1 MRTILTLLLFVPLI
15 GFSQYWHQ
23 QGQDIDGETAGD
35 FSGHYSDMNASG
47 DVIAIG
53 AYSNDGNGT
62 DAGHVRVY
70 AWDGSSWIQKG
81 LDIDGEAAGDSSG
94 CAVSL
99 NASGDRVAIGA
110 YLNDGN
116 GIHSGHVR
124 IYDWNG
130 TNWIQLGQ
138 DINGETA
145 YDRSGCAVSINSA
158 GDRVAIGAYYN
169 SSGSIIGAGHVRVY
183 AWDGSSWTQQGQD
196 INGEATSDQSGVSV
210 SMNALGD
217 RVAIG
222 ARHNDGT
229 AICCDVGQVR
239 IYQFNGTS
247 WVKMGQDIDGN
258 NWYDYLGYA
267 VSMNAIGDKLIVGA
281 YGSNA
286 NGYNSGLVRIFE
298 WNGVT
303 WLQKGQDING
313 ETSNNLFGISVSIN
327 DIGNIIAV
335 GANTNSGNGF
345 SSGHVRVYT
354 WVDTSWVQKGPDI
367 DGEAPYDK
375 SGSSVSISAAGDII
389 AVGATGND
397 GNGIDA
403 GHIRTYFCGCC
414 NSSTDLISTCDSLT
428 WIDGNTYTTSTNL
441 PIYNAS
447 NSQGCDSVVNLDLTI
462 NYSNFLTD
470 LQSTCSSYTWIDGIT
485 YTSTTNAPIYTFT
498 NIYGCDSIVNLDLT
512 INSNFIVD
520 TLNACNTYT
529 WVDGITYTSS
539 TNIPTYTFTNVNG
552 CDSVVNLDLT
562 INNSNTGTDFQTACD
577 TYLWIDGNTY
587 TLSTNTPTYTITNT
601 YGCDSVVS
609 LDLTINSSNTGTDFQ
624 TACGTYTWIDGNS
637 YTASTNTPTY
647 NLTNTFGCDSVIN
660 LDLTVNTVN
669 NSISN
674 TTPTLT
680 ADATGATYQWLD
692 CDNNYA
698 PILGE
703 TNQSF
708 TATANGSY
716 AVEVTQNGCVDTSTC
731 EQVNNVGINEINS
744 SITLHPNPTT
754 GIVELQVISSSFK
767 VDVYDYAGKCLNSTS
782 CSTIDLS
789 DYPSGIYLLK
799 LAYGDKTEELRVV
812 KE

>member
-15 GFSQYWHQ
+15 GFSQYWQQ

-70 AWDGSSWIQKG
+70 AWDGSSWTQKG

-183 AWDGSSWTQQGQD
+183 NWDGSSWIQQGQD

-222 ARHNDGT
+222 ARLNDGT

-428 WIDGNTYTTSTNL
+428 WIDGNTYTTSTSL

-470 LQSTCSSYTWIDGIT
+470 LQSTCSSYTWIDG
-485 YTSTTNAPIYTFT
+485 
-498 NIYGCDSIVNLDLT
+498 
-512 INSNFIVD
+512 
-520 TLNACNTYT
+520 
-529 WVDGITYTSS
+529 
-539 TNIPTYTFTNVNG
+539 
-552 CDSVVNLDLT
+552 
-562 INNSNTGTDFQTACD
+562 
-577 TYLWIDGNTY
+577 
-587 TLSTNTPTYTITNT
+587 
-601 YGCDSVVS
+601 
-609 LDLTINSSNTGTDFQ
+609 
-624 TACGTYTWIDGNS
+624 NS
-637 YTASTNTPTY
+637 YTATTNTPTY

-669 NSISN
+669 NSITN

-744 SITLHPNPTT
+744 RITLHPNPTT
-754 GIVELQVISSSFK
+754 GILELQGISSSFK

-782 CSTIDLS
+782 RSTIDLS

-799 LAYGDKTEELRVV
+799 VAYGDKTEELRVV

>member
-15 GFSQYWHQ
+15 GFSQYWQQ

-70 AWDGSSWIQKG
+70 AWDGSSWTQKG

-183 AWDGSSWTQQGQD
+183 NWDGSSWIQQGQD

-222 ARHNDGT
+222 ARLNDGT

-428 WIDGNTYTTSTNL
+428 WIDGNTYTTSTSL

-470 LQSTCSSYTWIDGIT
+470 LQSTCSSYTWIDG
-485 YTSTTNAPIYTFT
+485 
-498 NIYGCDSIVNLDLT
+498 
-512 INSNFIVD
+512 
-520 TLNACNTYT
+520 
-529 WVDGITYTSS
+529 
-539 TNIPTYTFTNVNG
+539 
-552 CDSVVNLDLT
+552 
-562 INNSNTGTDFQTACD
+562 
-577 TYLWIDGNTY
+577 
-587 TLSTNTPTYTITNT
+587 
-601 YGCDSVVS
+601 
-609 LDLTINSSNTGTDFQ
+609 
-624 TACGTYTWIDGNS
+624 NS
-637 YTASTNTPTY
+637 YTATTNTPTY

-669 NSISN
+669 NSITN

-692 CDNNYA
+692 CGNNYA

-754 GIVELQVISSSFK
+754 GILELQGISSSFK

-782 CSTIDLS
+782 RSTIDLS

-799 LAYGDKTEELRVV
+799 VAYGDKTEELRVV

>member
-15 GFSQYWHQ
+15 GFSQYWQQ

-70 AWDGSSWIQKG
+70 AWDGSSWTQKG

-183 AWDGSSWTQQGQD
+183 NWDGSSWIQQGQD

-222 ARHNDGT
+222 ARLNDGT

-267 VSMNAIGDKLIVGA
+267 VSMNAIGDKLVVGA

-428 WIDGNTYTTSTNL
+428 WIDGNTYTTSTSL

-470 LQSTCSSYTWIDGIT
+470 LQSTCSSYTWIDG
-485 YTSTTNAPIYTFT
+485 
-498 NIYGCDSIVNLDLT
+498 
-512 INSNFIVD
+512 
-520 TLNACNTYT
+520 
-529 WVDGITYTSS
+529 
-539 TNIPTYTFTNVNG
+539 
-552 CDSVVNLDLT
+552 
-562 INNSNTGTDFQTACD
+562 
-577 TYLWIDGNTY
+577 
-587 TLSTNTPTYTITNT
+587 
-601 YGCDSVVS
+601 
-609 LDLTINSSNTGTDFQ
+609 
-624 TACGTYTWIDGNS
+624 NS
-637 YTASTNTPTY
+637 YTATTNTPTY

-669 NSISN
+669 NSITN
-674 TTPTLT
+674 TTQTLT

-754 GIVELQVISSSFK
+754 GIVELQGISSSFK

-782 CSTIDLS
+782 RSTIDLS

-799 LAYGDKTEELRVV
+799 VAYGDKTEELRVV